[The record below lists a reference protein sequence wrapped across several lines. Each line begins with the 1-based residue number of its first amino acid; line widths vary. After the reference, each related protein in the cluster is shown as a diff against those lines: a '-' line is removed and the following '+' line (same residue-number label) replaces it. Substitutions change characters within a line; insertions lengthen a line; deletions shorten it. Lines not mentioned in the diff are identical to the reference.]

1 MFTRQHWPYLA
12 AFFVSA
18 ILLVI
23 LLVPL
28 STNEP
33 YSYDSADYMYA
44 GKRGFLDNYTDAG
57 TLSLSEFIS
66 YGLELRRNPE
76 SVRKFRDSHDR
87 VRILGFTGIITVRCM
102 PTGLRSEHR

>member
-1 MFTRQHWPYLA
+1 MFTRQHWPYLV

-23 LLVPL
+23 FLVPL
-28 STNEP
+28 STTEP

-57 TLSLSEFIS
+57 TLSL
-66 YGLELRRNPE
+66 
-76 SVRKFRDSHDR
+76 
-87 VRILGFTGIITVRCM
+87 
-102 PTGLRSEHR
+102 